1 MGDRRPFFLISAK
14 LLREKI
20 PLVTR
25 RSVRYLTS
33 YYLLVLIFLIPSTET
48 KHFIS
53 TGALSSRTQV

>member
-25 RSVRYLTS
+25 KSVRPLTS
-33 YYLLVLIFLIPSTET
+33 YYLLVLIFLIPSTEMKRIIT
-48 KHFIS
+48 
-53 TGALSSRTQV
+53 TGAFSSRTQV